1 MTRLWTG
8 LVALLLAGAAMATP
22 TPMPSDDTAAIKA
35 VLAAYKTALER
46 RDLTGVEALFAQ
58 RNEVIESGKV
68 EGSYADYVTHHIGP
82 ELEHV
87 ERFTFENY
95 AVTVEQVG
103 DIAWA
108 TETYRYTIV
117 LPDRADPIMRQGVA
131 TSVLQRQDGVWRI
144 RALHSS
150 SRAPKPAATTP

>member
-1 MTRLWTG
+1 MKPLWTG
-8 LVALLLAGAAMATP
+8 LLALLLAGAANAAPAPVAT
-22 TPMPSDDTAAIKA
+22 DDTGAIKA

-46 RDLTGVEALFAQ
+46 RDLAGVDALFAE
-58 RNEVIESGKV
+58 RNEVIESGKL

-82 ELEHV
+82 ELGHIQ
-87 ERFTFENY
+87 RFTFEDY
-95 AVTVEQVG
+95 AVTVEQAG

-117 LPDRADPIMRQGVA
+117 LPDRPEPIVRQGVA
-131 TSVLQRQDGVWRI
+131 TSVLQRQDGAWKI

-150 SRAPKPAATTP
+150 SRAPKPTTTTP

>member
-1 MTRLWTG
+1 M
-8 LVALLLAGAAMATP
+8 
-22 TPMPSDDTAAIKA
+22 AIKA

-46 RDLTGVEALFAQ
+46 RDLTGVDELFSE

-68 EGSYADYVTHHIGP
+68 EGSYADYVAHHIGP
-82 ELEHV
+82 ELEHIQ
-87 ERFTFENY
+87 RFTFKDY
-95 AVTVEQVG
+95 AVTVEQAG

-117 LPDRADPIMRQGVA
+117 LPDRAEPIVRQGVA
-131 TSVLQRQDGVWRI
+131 TSVLQRQDGAWKI

>member
-8 LVALLLAGAAMATP
+8 LPVLLLAGAAMAAPAPVT
-22 TPMPSDDTAAIKA
+22 SDDTVAIKA

-46 RDLTGVEALFAQ
+46 RDLTGVDALFAAQ
-58 RNEVIESGKV
+58 NEVIESGKV

-82 ELEHV
+82 ELGHIQ
-87 ERFTFENY
+87 RFTFEDY
-95 AVTVEQVG
+95 AVTVEQAG

-117 LPDRADPIMRQGVA
+117 LPDRPEPIVRQGVA
-131 TSVLQRQDGVWRI
+131 TSVLERQGGTWKI

-150 SRAPKPAATTP
+150 SRAPKPTAVTP

>member
-1 MTRLWTG
+1 MTRYWTG
-8 LVALLLAGAAMATP
+8 LAALLLAGAVMAAPAQVT
-22 TPMPSDDTAAIKA
+22 SDDTAAIRS
-35 VLAAYKTALER
+35 VLATYKTALER
-46 RDLTGVEALFAQ
+46 RDLTGVEALFGQ
-58 RNEVIESGKV
+58 PNEVIESGKV
-68 EGSYADYVTHHIGP
+68 QGSYADYVAHHIGP

-150 SRAPKPAATTP
+150 SRAPKPAETTP

>member
-1 MTRLWTG
+1 MTRFWMG
-8 LVALLLAGAAMATP
+8 LAALLLAGAAMAAPGPVT
-22 TPMPSDDTAAIKA
+22 TDDTIAIKA

-46 RDLTGVEALFAQ
+46 RDLTGVDDLFSE

-68 EGSYADYVTHHIGP
+68 EGSYADYVAHHIGP
-82 ELEHV
+82 ELEHIQ
-87 ERFTFENY
+87 RFTFEDY
-95 AVTVEQVG
+95 AVTVEQAG

-117 LPDRADPIMRQGVA
+117 LPDRAEPIVRQGVA
-131 TSVLQRQDGVWRI
+131 MSVLQRQDGAWKI